1 MGLVKLHPSGMSSLG
16 MQISLFFV
24 PLGCAVNTGLEIH
37 LRVEAELAS
46 GPRGIEGTILSKEV
60 YASAI

>member
-1 MGLVKLHPSGMSSLG
+1 MSSLG
-16 MQISLFFV
+16 LQISLFFV
-24 PLGCAVNTGLEIH
+24 PLGCAVDTGLEIH
-37 LRVEAELAS
+37 LRVETELAS